1 MAACFVRLIRCVATE
16 RETHKEPVLW
26 PSHAAAFD
34 HGAQSQFL
42 AADPIQRASTASP
55 QDTLAADDRDH
66 RQATQS
72 ERDED
77 E

>member
-1 MAACFVRLIRCVATE
+1 M
-16 RETHKEPVLW
+16 LW
-26 PSHAAAFD
+26 PSHAAAVD
-34 HGAQSQFL
+34 HDVQSQFL

-55 QDTLAADDRDH
+55 QDTLAAEDRDH
-66 RQATQS
+66 HQVTQS

>member
-1 MAACFVRLIRCVATE
+1 ME
-16 RETHKEPVLW
+16 RQTHKEPVLW

-55 QDTLAADDRDH
+55 QDTLAAEDRDH
-66 RQATQS
+66 HQVTQS